1 MCKFKF
7 NFYILQRLIVFSLQD
22 VEIDFELVCLCN
34 NISHVNTSSQFNI
47 QATMRHPLKSL
58 KSNLIYNIV
67 GVVQFHVD
75 IFSWSATAS

>member
-34 NISHVNTSSQFNI
+34 NISHVNTSSQFFLNFFRNNFSDMQIRENI
-47 QATMRHPLKSL
+47 PSMHQNNFPQK
-58 KSNLIYNIV
+58 KFSNL
-67 GVVQFHVD
+67 FRK
-75 IFSWSATAS
+75 F